1 MSWESPNDHFLG
13 EATEKVF
20 DDVLGSDRRR
30 RPTGALPVNEHELAD
45 FLETGRRAS
54 APGTPGSDA
63 AARVR
68 DLLGDDTTW
77 AEPSP
82 AGVDELIAA
91 IEAEAAAGGPAAPP
105 SRPARARPPAHRR
118 SAARPGG
125 RRLMLLS
132 AAAALALLAGA
143 AGFVL
148 RGADDG
154 GGGQEFDIAGTELAP
169 EASAVARVE
178 EVASGV
184 DIRLDVRDLPPAA
197 PGTYYQAW
205 LRNEDAAVT
214 IGTFHMQGGD
224 DTVDLWAGV
233 PLDRYPTL
241 TVTLQQEGAG
251 AESSGQVVLRGDV
264 RG

>member
-1 MSWESPNDHFLG
+1 
-13 EATEKVF
+13 
-20 DDVLGSDRRR
+20 
-30 RPTGALPVNEHELAD
+30 VNEHELAD

-54 APGTPGSDA
+54 APDAPGSDA

-68 DLLGDDTTW
+68 DLLGDDTLW

-82 AGVDELIAA
+82 SGVDELIAA
-91 IEAEAAAGGPAAPP
+91 IEAEAPGAHVAP
-105 SRPARARPPAHRR
+105 SRPSRIQPSARRRAGSRR
-118 SAARPGG
+118 SAARPG

-143 AGFVL
+143 VGYLV

-154 GGGQEFDIAGTELAP
+154 AGGQEFAIAGTELAP
-169 EASAVARVE
+169 EASAVATVE
-178 EVASGV
+178 EVGSGV

-214 IGTFHMQGGD
+214 IGTFHMQDGD

-251 AESSGQVVLRGDV
+251 AESSGEVVLRGDV